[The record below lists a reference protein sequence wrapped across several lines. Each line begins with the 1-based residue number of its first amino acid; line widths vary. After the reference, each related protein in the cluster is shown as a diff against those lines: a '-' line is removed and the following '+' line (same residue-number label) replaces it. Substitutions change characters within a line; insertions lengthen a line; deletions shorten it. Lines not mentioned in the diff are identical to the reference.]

1 MSHLH
6 RARAAIGAL
15 VLVAGLGALGGCGGD
30 DDKTGRAAADDV
42 SADALATPD
51 ADSGSQGS
59 ASTGV
64 PAATEGL
71 PQGFPS
77 EDVPLL
83 DEEVLTGSA
92 GDPDGEFAWSVVLQ
106 SSRAVSQVSAD
117 VRKDFADAGYTAGP
131 GNEVG
136 DLSVMQFTGPK
147 YDVGVTA
154 ARTEGHVVITYVVR
168 DLS

>member
-6 RARAAIGAL
+6 RARAAVGAL
-15 VLVAGLGALGGCGGD
+15 VLVAGLGALSGCGGD
-30 DDKTGRAAADDV
+30 DDKTGRAADEV

-51 ADSGSQGS
+51 AESQDA

-64 PAATEGL
+64 PTATEGL

-77 EDVPLL
+77 DDVPLL
-83 DEEVLTGSA
+83 REEVLTGSA
-92 GDPDGEFAWSVVLQ
+92 GDPDGEFAWSVVMQ
-106 SSRAVSQVSAD
+106 SSRGVSQVSAD

-154 ARTEGHVVITYVVR
+154 ARTEGRVVITYVVR
-168 DLS
+168 DVG

>member
-6 RARAAIGAL
+6 RARAAVGAL
-15 VLVAGLGALGGCGGD
+15 VLAVGLGALSGCGGD
-30 DDKTGRAAADDV
+30 DDKTGRAADEV
-42 SADALATPD
+42 SADTLATPEPG
-51 ADSGSQGS
+51 AGSQD
-59 ASTGV
+59 STSPGV

-83 DEEVLTGSA
+83 SEEVLTGSA

-154 ARTEGHVVITYVVR
+154 ARTEGRVVITYVVR
-168 DLS
+168 DVG